1 MIAKTSDVSVG
12 TMTWKELTRDL
23 QHKLMNAEARVD
35 NLAANYELQIA
46 KLEAQLKYEKS
57 KKVSRKDD

>member
-1 MIAKTSDVSVG
+1 
-12 TMTWKELTRDL
+12 MTWKELTRDL

-35 NLAANYELQIA
+35 NQAANYEHQIA

-57 KKVSRKDD
+57 KNVSKKDD